1 MLLFYGSWKFFFS
14 AVLPAQNSPEV
25 NFYLINSPMHS
36 SVLKSVLG
44 QGVPLRFQWDVL
56 SRSWVGLYDVR
67 LLYVG
72 CLGFAGKDGLT
83 DH

>member
-1 MLLFYGSWKFFFS
+1 M
-14 AVLPAQNSPEV
+14 
-25 NFYLINSPMHS
+25 NSPMHS